1 LPTPFDR
8 APRYRV
14 RVSDRFWTALYLPLG
29 PLVRRIADSLAW
41 LQQGRIAVYLLYSFL
56 TLLLLLA
63 CVL

>member
-1 LPTPFDR
+1 
-8 APRYRV
+8 V